1 MSLIISNLIDYH
13 HLFKVMTI
21 REQKP
26 YKVLIYSMIDKLP
39 NINLWRRSF
48 LIETLILFMSIKG
61 RINFLQLARYGKH
74 KEQRYRQQFEK
85 PFDFLSFNK
94 EFTLSQGSGRYAIAF
109 DPSYVSKSGKKTPGV
124 GWYWSGCANRAKWGL
139 EIGGLAAIDIDNHTA
154 FHLEAIQTL
163 NADDQSLSDW
173 YAGVISERK
182 DTLTS
187 ISKYLVADAWFS
199 KRSFADQVI
208 QSDMHLISRLRDD
221 ADLRYLCKEPPTG
234 KRGRPRKYTGK
245 IITNDIDKDY
255 FHFISSNEEETVYAA
270 EVYSKSLKR
279 NIMVVHV
286 TYLKAS
292 GKDARKLY
300 FSTDVDMDPKDV
312 LLYYHSRFQIE
323 FLYRDGKQHTGLN
336 DSQARSENKLHFQF
350 NASLTSINIAKAVH
364 WLSIPKDQ
372 RCAFS
377 MSDIKTMNHNIL
389 MLNRFFDVF
398 GICPYSIKNQN
409 YVKELIFYGT
419 MAA

>member
-1 MSLIISNLIDYH
+1 
-13 HLFKVMTI
+13 
-21 REQKP
+21 
-26 YKVLIYSMIDKLP
+26 MIDKLP
-39 NINLWRRSF
+39 NINQWRRSF
-48 LIETLILFMSIKG
+48 LIETLLLFMSIKG

-94 EFTLSQGSGRYAIAF
+94 EFTLSQGSGHYAIAF

-124 GWYWSGCANRAKWGL
+124 GWYWSGCANSAKWGL

-163 NADDQSLSDW
+163 NSDDQSLSDW
-173 YAGVISERK
+173 YGGIISERK

-245 IITNDIDKDY
+245 IIIKDIDKDY
-255 FHFISSNEEETVYAA
+255 FHFIFRDEEETVYAA

-279 NIMVVHV
+279 NIMLVHV

-300 FSTDVDMDPKDV
+300 FSTDMDMDPKDV

-336 DSQARSENKLHFQF
+336 DSQARSEHKLHFQF
-350 NASLTSINIAKAVH
+350 NASLTSINIAKAIH
-364 WLSIPKDQ
+364 WLSIPKEQ
-372 RCAFS
+372 RGAFS
-377 MSDIKTMNHNIL
+377 MADIKTMNHNAL

-398 GICPYSIKNQN
+398 GICPHSTKNQN
-409 YVKELIFYGT
+409 YVKELILYGT